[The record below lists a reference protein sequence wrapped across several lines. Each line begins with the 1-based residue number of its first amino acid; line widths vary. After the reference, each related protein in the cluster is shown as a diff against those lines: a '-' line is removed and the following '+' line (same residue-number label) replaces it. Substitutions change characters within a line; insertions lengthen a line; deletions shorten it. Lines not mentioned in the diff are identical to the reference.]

1 MNMNGISK
9 VNDVATNYTNTNTA
23 PVTDATAKN
32 SAPYGGDAAAVYEP
46 SEASKSAKSNKA
58 LVEKLKADQQARLE
72 QMQNL
77 VKDMFLKQGQTI
89 ANTDDMWKMLA
100 EGNFTADA
108 QTIEDAKEAISEDGY
123 WGVEQTSQRI
133 FDFAH
138 ALTGGDKDKMEDM
151 LEAVKKGFGEA
162 TKSWG
167 RDLPDITNQTYD
179 AVLEKFDAYQN
190 QGTEV
195 AEQM

>member
-1 MNMNGISK
+1 MNMNAISNVK
-9 VNDVATNYTNTNTA
+9 DVVSNYNTPSTS
-23 PVTDATAKN
+23 DAASTTAK
-32 SAPYGGDAAAVYEP
+32 STTPYGGDAAAVYER
-46 SEASKSAKSNKA
+46 SEESKSAKSNKA

-72 QMQNL
+72 QMQSL
-77 VKDMFLKQGQTI
+77 VQDMFLKQGQTI
-89 ANTDDMWKMLA
+89 VDIDDMWKKLA

-133 FDFAH
+133 FDFAQ

-167 RDLPDITNQTYD
+167 RDLPEISNQTYD
-179 AVLEKFDAYQN
+179 AVLEKFEAYQN
-190 QGTEV
+190 QDVEV